1 MFAMHLNAQ
10 AHERGVQPGERVMQD
25 TDLKLRSD
33 RLKRRRLHWQLPV
46 FKQSQ
51 RGTKANV
58 AEWMLLSA
66 GVFELLEHLTFI
78 NGHSLACNDLYP
90 LQQLAPHC

>member
-1 MFAMHLNAQ
+1 
-10 AHERGVQPGERVMQD
+10 MQD

-33 RLKRRRLHWQLPV
+33 RLKLVTGCIDNYQGRQRQ
-46 FKQSQ
+46 KQREGQ
-51 RGTKANV
+51 RQMWLV
-58 AEWMLLSA
+58 LSA
-66 GVFELLEHLTFI
+66 GVFELLAHHLTFI